1 MLIERSQPDRVN
13 DRRSSIQVLAR
24 AADILRALQAYPAG
38 LTQTEIGEQ
47 IGLSRSTVSRLV
59 LALEAEGLLS
69 AKGPRG
75 RYRLGPE
82 FIRMAAAA
90 RRSSWQELHP
100 LLNDLSKDIG
110 ETVDLSVLDRD
121 RAVFVDQVISDN
133 RLQAVSSV
141 GDSFPLHASANGK
154 ALLAS
159 MAEVDVRRIT
169 SRSLERF
176 TPNTIVEPEQLE
188 RELEQIRVTGI
199 AFDRE
204 EHSEGVSAI
213 GLVIGTIDHDVL
225 AVSIPMPTHRYR
237 VRKDEILDALG
248 DFANRLDQWMVNR
261 SR

>member
-1 MLIERSQPDRVN
+1 MLTERSQN
-13 DRRSSIQVLAR
+13 GGTSDRRSSIQVLAR
-24 AADILRALQAYPAG
+24 AAEILRALQAYPSG
-38 LTQTEIGEQ
+38 LTQTEIGER

-82 FIRMAAAA
+82 FIRMAATA

-100 LLNDLSKDIG
+100 LLIDLSKAIG

-121 RAVFVDQVISDN
+121 RAVFVDQVISEN

-141 GDSFPLHASANGK
+141 GDAFPLHASANGK
-154 ALLAS
+154 ALMAS
-159 MAEVDVRRIT
+159 MAETDVRRIT
-169 SRSLERF
+169 ARSLERF
-176 TPNTIVEPEQLE
+176 TPNTIVDAEELE
-188 RELEQIRVTGI
+188 REIAEIRATGI

-213 GLVIGTIDHDVL
+213 GLLIGTIDHDVL
-225 AVSIPMPTHRYR
+225 AVSIPMPTHRYE
-237 VRKDEILDALG
+237 VRKSEILDALS
-248 DFANRLDQWMVNR
+248 DFAQSLDQWVANR
-261 SR
+261 PR